1 MFTLLQR
8 KIFITLFVLLSLGG
22 VLGGFV
28 FVGLWQKDLVAI
40 EITRSSAML
49 RSTIALGPATP
60 EGMAKRMHTLCTG
73 LSEQC
78 LGYAVYMQGKQVV
91 SSGGALAA
99 RMTRFAE
106 RNTWNQSGSYQ
117 VETSMLRMLWNQKA
131 LFFIAE
137 PFTAMATGP
146 KDSLVVFV
154 GNLDTVQRMMSR
166 GQKILLAYLLVNAL
180 FLTVIGFFRFSDLI
194 VKPVKEMIRVSESF
208 GESRTAM
215 FVAEEGHSEFS
226 QLSIALNTML
236 RRIEADRS
244 QLEKAVHSLECANAE
259 LKKTQKEMIR
269 AEKMASVGRL
279 TAGLAHEIGNPM
291 GIVQGYVELLG
302 DHEIAREERGEF
314 AARALKELARVDGLI
329 ANLLGFTRQEGT
341 TQKQFDIATTIED
354 VLEILTVQ
362 AKKESLLL
370 EKELEQELIIQ
381 GDEEGIRQVLLNC
394 LLNAMDAVQ
403 ESRRPGKVV
412 VVARKELLAKE
423 ASQIIIKITDNGC
436 GIAPDDVENIFD
448 PFYTTKQPGKG
459 TGLGLFV
466 SHSIVE
472 AHGGEIWIEAT
483 SDHGTTLCL
492 RFFNNYKEGGLL
504 GRAAGTRQFSV
515 F

>member
-8 KIFITLFVLLSLGG
+8 KIFITLFVLLGLGG

-28 FVGLWQKDLVAI
+28 FVGLWQKNLVAL

-60 EGMAKRMHTLCTG
+60 EGVAKRMHTLCTG

-78 LGYAVYMQGKQVV
+78 LGYVVYMQGRQVV
-91 SSGGALAA
+91 SSGGTLAA

-106 RNTWNQSGSYQ
+106 KNAWSQSARHH
-117 VETSMLRMLWNQKA
+117 VEASIFSMLMQQRA

-137 PFTAMATGP
+137 PFATTVGGT

-154 GNLDTVQRMMSR
+154 GNLDRVQRMMARS
-166 GQKILLAYLLVNAL
+166 QKILLAYLLVNAL

-194 VKPVKEMIRVSESF
+194 VKPVKEMIRTSESF

-215 FVAEEGHSEFS
+215 FVAEKEHSEFS

-244 QLEKAVHSLECANAE
+244 ELEKAIHSLECANAE

-302 DHEIAREERGEF
+302 DHEIEREERVEF
-314 AARALKELARVDGLI
+314 AMRALKELARIDGLI

-341 TQKQFDIATTIED
+341 VQKQFDMTATIED
-354 VLEILTVQ
+354 VLEILAVQ
-362 AKKESLLL
+362 AKKEGLFL
-370 EKELEQELIIQ
+370 EKELEQGLIIC
-381 GDEEGIRQVLLNC
+381 GDEEGIRQVLFNC
-394 LLNAMDAVQ
+394 LFNAMDAVH
-403 ESRRPGKVV
+403 EAGRPGKVV

-423 ASQIIIKITDNGC
+423 SSQIIIEIKDNGC
-436 GIAPDDVENIFD
+436 GIAPDAVENIFD
-448 PFYTTKQPGKG
+448 PFYTTKDLGKG

-472 AHGGEIWIEAT
+472 AHDGEIWIEAT
-483 SDHGTTLCL
+483 SEHGTTLCL
-492 RFFNNYKEGGLL
+492 RFFNDHKRG
-504 GRAAGTRQFSV
+504 
-515 F
+515 